1 VLRMIIHSK
10 LNKMKN
16 KLAVFVVVL
25 LSIQSSLFS
34 QPINEIPI
42 TQIISYD
49 SELYGESRKLYI
61 SLPMDYTDTKKEY
74 PVLYVLF
81 PESNYFRAKSAAWHV
96 EGQNGI
102 PEFIVVGI
110 SNKDSWNEVFPFKLT
125 RRPTSGGA
133 DRFLKSIGTEVIPFI
148 ESRYRADSLR
158 ILAGFSNSAMFAC
171 HLMVKEPDLF
181 KSYILSSP
189 MLGWNDNYVLKETI
203 DFFDNIH
210 SLDKTLYVIYGGLDY
225 QNVLKPMPQFESL
238 LKEKSPENLKWK
250 IDLLENEHHVP
261 YIDVYNGLN
270 FTFEK
275 LNEKKM
281 TSDDKK

>member
-1 VLRMIIHSK
+1 
-10 LNKMKN
+10 MKN
-16 KLAVFVVVL
+16 KLVFFVAIL
-25 LSIQSSLFS
+25 LSIPGTLFA
-34 QPINEIPI
+34 QLNNEIPI
-42 TQIISYD
+42 TQIVAYD

-61 SLPMDYTDTKKEY
+61 SLPMDYQDTKKDY

-96 EGQNGI
+96 EGSNGI

-110 SNKDSWNEVFPFKLT
+110 SNKDSWNEVFPFKLA

-133 DRFLKSIGTEVIPFI
+133 DTFLESISAEVIPFI
-148 ESRYRADSLR
+148 ESNYRADSLR

-171 HLMVKEPDLF
+171 HVLVKKPELF

-189 MLGWNDNYVLKETI
+189 MLAYGNGYVLKETVE
-203 DFFDNIH
+203 FFGNIE
-210 SLDKTLYVIYGGLDY
+210 SLDKTLYVIYGGNDY
-225 QNVLKPMPQFESL
+225 QNVLKAMPHFETL

-261 YIDVYNGLN
+261 YVDVYNGLV

-275 LNEKKM
+275 LNEEKT
-281 TSDDKK
+281 TSAEEK

>member
-1 VLRMIIHSK
+1 
-10 LNKMKN
+10 MKN
-16 KLAVFVVVL
+16 KLVFFVAIL
-25 LSIQSSLFS
+25 LTIPATLFS
-34 QPINEIPI
+34 QSNNEIPI

-49 SELYGESRKLYI
+49 SDLYGESRKLYL
-61 SLPMDYTDTKKEY
+61 SLPMDYKDTKKEY

-96 EGQNGI
+96 EGRNGI

-133 DRFLKSIGTEVIPFI
+133 DRFLESISTEVIPFI
-148 ESRYRADSLR
+148 ESNYRADSLR

-171 HLMVKEPDLF
+171 HAMVKKSELF

-189 MLGWNDNYVLKETI
+189 MLGWGDNYVLKETI
-203 DFFDNIH
+203 DFF
-210 SLDKTLYVIYGGLDY
+210 SELKSFDKTLYVIYGGNDY
-225 QNVLKPMPQFESL
+225 QNVLNPMPQFEKL
-238 LKEKSPENLKWK
+238 LKENSPENLKWK
-250 IDLLENEHHVP
+250 VDLLENEHHVP
-261 YIDVYNGLN
+261 YIDVYNGLV

-275 LNEKKM
+275 LNEQKT
-281 TSDDKK
+281 TSVNDK